1 MKEKS
6 YSSNMKYNLIT
17 QAIKIFIAGVN
28 TILFAKVLGA
38 ENRGIYSYI
47 VLIIGLCYDYGH
59 FGINIVSSIY
69 LKDSRLKKN
78 EVYNTNL
85 KFLILS
91 SGIISIILIGLRV
104 SNIFLVSY
112 PIWTVVIGA
121 GLIIVTMLSYYMINC
136 YIAEEKLYYVNRFMI
151 AQAITEFGV
160 NIILIILGKFNVQNI
175 LLNRFITY
183 LIMLVLITYKLKLI
197 TSIEYKLRGIFK
209 LNLLQMEF
217 SNSLAAYFAA
227 ILVYLNYRVDQFMIK
242 PELGLEQLGIYTLGV
257 SLAEMV
263 FLIPNSIGSA
273 FLGRLMNCNEEER
286 EKTINTTVKI
296 SFYLSLII
304 VLGGII
310 VSPLIPFIYGSEFKQ
325 SVSVTIILLLGTVM
339 ASFGKIL
346 SNVYMSKGQMRVE
359 LKYGFISFVI
369 NLVLNFVMIPTMGI
383 VGSAIAST
391 ISYVI
396 YGLMYLLKYSKET
409 GNNPFYVIKIQKYEI
424 EFLKNKLKR
433 SK

>member
-6 YSSNMKYNLIT
+6 YSNNMKHNLMT

-47 VLIIGLCYDYGH
+47 VLIIGLGYDYGH

-69 LKDSRLKKN
+69 LKNSILKKI

-91 SGIISIILIGLRV
+91 SGVISAVLIGLRAAG
-104 SNIFLVSY
+104 IFLAAY
-112 PIWTVVIGA
+112 TMLTVLIGC

-136 YIAEEKLYYVNRFMI
+136 YIAEEKLYYVNKFMI
-151 AQAITEFGV
+151 AQAVIEFLI
-160 NIILIILGKFNVQNI
+160 NIVLIFMGKFSVQNI
-175 LLNRFITY
+175 LINRFVTY
-183 LIMLVLITYKLKLI
+183 LCMLIMITYKLKEK
-197 TSIEYKLRGIFK
+197 TGNEYKFSNIFK
-209 LNLLQMEF
+209 VSILRIEF
-217 SNSLAAYFAA
+217 ANCMAAYFAA

-273 FLGRLMNCNEEER
+273 FLGRLVNCNEEDR

-296 SFYLSLII
+296 SFYCSLLI
-304 VLGGII
+304 VLCGII
-310 VSPLIPFIYGSEFKQ
+310 VSPLIPYIYGSEFKPA
-325 SVSVTIILLLGTVM
+325 VNVTVILLLGTVM

-346 SNVYMSKGQMRVE
+346 SNVYMSKGMMKVE
-359 LKYGFISFVI
+359 LKYGFIGFII
-369 NLVLNFVMIPTMGI
+369 NIVLNIILIPKVGI
-383 VGSAIAST
+383 IGSAVAST

-396 YGLMYLLKYSKET
+396 YGLLYLLRYCRET
-409 GNNPFYVIKIQKYEI
+409 GNNPFKIIKITKE
-424 EFLKNKLKR
+424 EFEYLKLKLKR
-433 SK
+433 NR

>member
-6 YSSNMKYNLIT
+6 YSNNMKFNLIT
-17 QAIKIFIAGVN
+17 QAIKILIAGIN

-69 LKDSRLKKN
+69 LKNNIRKKI

-91 SGIISIILIGLRV
+91 SSLISLVLILSRICGIFLIGYPLVTIFV
-104 SNIFLVSY
+104 S
-112 PIWTVVIGA
+112 A
-121 GLIIVTMLSYYMINC
+121 GLIIVTMLSYYIINC
-136 YIAEEKLYYVNRFMI
+136 YIAEEKLYYVNKFMI
-151 AQAITEFGV
+151 AQAIAEFTI
-160 NIILIILGKFNVQNI
+160 NIVLIILGHFTVQNI
-175 LLNRFITY
+175 LINRFLTY
-183 LIMLVLITYKLKLI
+183 LCMLIVITYKLKYK
-197 TSIEYKLRGIFK
+197 TSLDYEFRKIFK
-209 LNLLQMEF
+209 FDILKLEF
-217 SNSLAAYFAA
+217 ANSIAAYFAA

-273 FLGRLMNCNEEER
+273 FLGRLMNCSEEELER
-286 EKTINTTVKI
+286 TINSTVKI
-296 SFYLSLII
+296 SFYMSLFI
-304 VLGGII
+304 VLCGIA
-310 VSPLIPFIYGSEFKQ
+310 VSPLIPYIYGREFTPAI
-325 SVSVTIILLLGTVM
+325 SITVILLLGTVV

-346 SNVYMSKGQMRVE
+346 SNVYMSKGLMRVE
-359 LKYGFISFVI
+359 LRYGFIAFAV
-369 NLVLNFVMIPTMGI
+369 NLVLNIILIPRIGI
-383 VGSAIAST
+383 VGSAVAST

-396 YGLMYLLKYSKET
+396 YGMLYLLKYSRET
-409 GNNPFYVIKIQKYEI
+409 GKNPFSVIKITREDFDYIKT
-424 EFLKNKLKR
+424 KLKR
-433 SK
+433 K

>member
-47 VLIIGLCYDYGH
+47 VLIIGLCYDYGN

-69 LKDSRLKKN
+69 LKDKNFKKN

-91 SGIISIILIGLRV
+91 AGVISLILIGLRI
-104 SNIFLVSY
+104 SNIFLVTY
-112 PIWTVVIGA
+112 PVWTVVIGA
-121 GLIIVTMLSYYMINC
+121 GLIIVTMLSYYIINC

-151 AQAITEFGV
+151 AQAITEFSI
-160 NIILIILGKFNVQNI
+160 NIILIIIGHFNVQNI
-175 LLNRFITY
+175 LLNRFLTY
-183 LIMLVLITYKLKLI
+183 LVMLVLITYKLKPM
-197 TSIEYKLRGIFK
+197 TSIEYKLRSLFK
-209 LNLLQMEF
+209 INILRAEF
-217 SNSLAAYFAA
+217 SNSIAAYFAA

-242 PELGLEQLGIYTLGV
+242 PELGLEQLGVYTLGV

-273 FLGRLMNCNEEER
+273 FLGRLMNCTNEEK

-304 VLGGII
+304 VVGGII
-310 VSPLIPFIYGSEFKQ
+310 VSPLIPFVYGKAFTQ

-346 SNVYMSKGQMRVE
+346 SNVYMSRGLMRVE

-396 YGLMYLLKYSKET
+396 YGLMYLLKYSRET
-409 GNNPFYVIKIQKYEI
+409 GNNPFGVIKINKQEI
-424 EFLKNKLKR
+424 EYLKKKIKR
-433 SK
+433 R

>member
-47 VLIIGLCYDYGH
+47 VLIIGLCYDYGN

-69 LKDSRLKKN
+69 LKDKNFKKN

-91 SGIISIILIGLRV
+91 AGVISLILIGLRI
-104 SNIFLVSY
+104 SNIFLVTY
-112 PIWTVVIGA
+112 PVWTVVIGA
-121 GLIIVTMLSYYMINC
+121 GLIIVTMLSYYIINC

-151 AQAITEFGV
+151 AQAIIEFSI
-160 NIILIILGKFNVQNI
+160 NIILIIIGHFNVQNI
-175 LLNRFITY
+175 LLNRFLTY
-183 LIMLVLITYKLKLI
+183 LVMLVLITYKLKPM
-197 TSIEYKLRGIFK
+197 TSIEYKLRSLFK
-209 LNLLQMEF
+209 INILRAEF
-217 SNSLAAYFAA
+217 SNSIAAYFAA

-242 PELGLEQLGIYTLGV
+242 PELGLEQLGVYTLGV

-273 FLGRLMNCNEEER
+273 FLGRLMNCTNEEK

-304 VLGGII
+304 VVGGII
-310 VSPLIPFIYGSEFKQ
+310 VSPLIPFVYGKAFTQ

-346 SNVYMSKGQMRVE
+346 SNVYMSRGLMRVE

-369 NLVLNFVMIPTMGI
+369 NLVLNFVMIPTIGI

-396 YGLMYLLKYSKET
+396 YGLMYLLKYSRET
-409 GNNPFYVIKIQKYEI
+409 GNNPFGVIKINKQEI
-424 EFLKNKLKR
+424 EYLKKKIKR
-433 SK
+433 R

>member
-47 VLIIGLCYDYGH
+47 VLIIGLCYDYGN

-69 LKDSRLKKN
+69 LKDNKFRKN

-91 SGIISIILIGLRV
+91 SGIISIILIALRV
-104 SNIFLVSY
+104 SNIFLVTY
-112 PIWTVVIGA
+112 PTWTVVIGA
-121 GLIIVTMLSYYMINC
+121 GLIVVTMLSYYMINC

-151 AQAITEFGV
+151 AQAVIEFSI
-160 NIILIILGKFNVQNI
+160 NIILIFLGKFDVQNI

-183 LIMLVLITYKLKLI
+183 LVMLIVITYKLKI
-197 TSIEYKLRGIFK
+197 MTSIEYKLRNIFK
-209 LNLLQMEF
+209 INILQAEF

-242 PELGLEQLGIYTLGV
+242 PELGLEQLGVYTLGV

-273 FLGRLMNCNEEER
+273 FLGRLMNCNDEEK
-286 EKTINTTVKI
+286 EKTINATVKL
-296 SFYLSLII
+296 SFYLSLFI
-304 VLGGII
+304 VVGGIV
-310 VSPLIPFIYGSEFKQ
+310 VSPLIPFVYGKEFAQ

-346 SNVYMSKGQMRVE
+346 SNVYMSRGQMRVE

-369 NLVLNFVMIPTMGI
+369 NLILNFVMIPTMGI

-396 YGLMYLLKYSKET
+396 YGLMYLLRYSRET
-409 GNNPFYVIKIQKYEI
+409 GKNPFYVIKIHKSEI
-424 EFLKNKLKR
+424 EMLKAKLKR
-433 SK
+433 K

>member
-69 LKDSRLKKN
+69 LKDNKFRKN

-85 KFLILS
+85 KFLVLS
-91 SGIISIILIGLRV
+91 SSIISIILIGLRI
-104 SNIFLVSY
+104 SNIFLVTY
-112 PIWTVVIGA
+112 PIWTVIIGS

-151 AQAITEFGV
+151 AQAVIEFSV
-160 NIILIILGKFNVQNI
+160 NIILIFLGKFNVQNI

-183 LIMLVLITYKLKLI
+183 LVMLLVITYKLKLM
-197 TSIEYKLRGIFK
+197 TSVEYKLKSIFK
-209 LNLLQMEF
+209 INILQAEF

-242 PELGLEQLGIYTLGV
+242 PELGLEQLGVYTLGV

-273 FLGRLMNCNEEER
+273 FLGRLMNCTDEEK
-286 EKTINTTVKI
+286 EKTINSTVKI
-296 SFYLSLII
+296 SFYLSLFI
-304 VLGGII
+304 VVGGIV
-310 VSPLIPFIYGSEFKQ
+310 VSPLIPFVYGKEFTQ

-346 SNVYMSKGQMRVE
+346 SNVYMSQGMMRVE

-369 NLVLNFVMIPTMGI
+369 NLILNFVMIPTMGI

-396 YGLMYLLKYSKET
+396 YGLMYLLRYSKET
-409 GNNPFYVIKIQKYEI
+409 GKNPFSIIKIHKSEI
-424 EFLKNKLKR
+424 EMLKAKLKR
-433 SK
+433 K